1 MVIHILFPVD
11 HKKHNVDAAHIS
23 IRKNSKPLH
32 MFAYTVLEIS
42 RDEKRI
48 RKLKMWEQF
57 GSSQKQLNWH
67 FLVQSH

>member
-48 RKLKMWEQF
+48 RKLKM
-57 GSSQKQLNWH
+57 
-67 FLVQSH
+67 